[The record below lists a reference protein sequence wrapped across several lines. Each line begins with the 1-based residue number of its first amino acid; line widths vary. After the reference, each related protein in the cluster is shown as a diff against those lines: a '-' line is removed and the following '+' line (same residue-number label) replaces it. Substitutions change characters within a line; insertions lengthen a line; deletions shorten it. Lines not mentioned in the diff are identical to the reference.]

1 VFATSRR
8 RRRRRRRRVSMPDL
22 AAVPWPFVLD
32 D

>member
-1 VFATSRR
+1 VFATS
-8 RRRRRRRRVSMPDL
+8 RRRRRRRVSMPDL

>member
-1 VFATSRR
+1 VFATS